1 MTMMIERHET
11 KASRPMS
18 ERIAALERMT
28 ASQLRREYA
37 EVFGEESRS
46 GNRQWLFRRIAWRI
60 QFDAGGTFAQRAD
73 EKARALAKVHA
84 ADADIRSGPP
94 KAPPPLQPHAP
105 AVTVH
110 VAAPRDGRLPP
121 PGSVIVRK
129 FKGRDHHV
137 KVLPVGFEHEGG
149 HYKSLSAVAHA
160 ITGSHWNGM
169 LFFGLAGRR
178 KEGAST

>member
-60 QFDAGGTFAQRAD
+60 QFDAGGSFAQRAD

-94 KAPPPLQPHAP
+94 KAPISSRW
-105 AVTVH
+105 TGT
-110 VAAPRDGRLPP
+110 AAALTRAG
-121 PGSVIVRK
+121 
-129 FKGRDHHV
+129 
-137 KVLPVGFEHEGG
+137 
-149 HYKSLSAVAHA
+149 
-160 ITGSHWNGM
+160 
-169 LFFGLAGRR
+169 AGRAR
-178 KEGAST
+178 GTAARGP